1 MCVCIS
7 QKSLGFLES
16 FDKRKIVFK
25 CGFVF
30 FFNQKHIFFV
40 SFSTTRQDVVKVSQ
54 FKNLLLF
61 ISHDDQKVAPIIL
74 ISKKFLHKF
83 CQIEDFAVANG
94 TVHRYEVIEIVRC
107 GNATF
112 TGRHD
117 ARIRRWWFHPRSVWL
132 FHMPSV

>member
-1 MCVCIS
+1 MYVS
-7 QKSLGFLES
+7 HKRVWVFLES

-30 FFNQKHIFFV
+30 FLFKNTFFCFFFN
-40 SFSTTRQDVVKVSQ
+40 DVVKVSQ

-107 GNATF
+107 GNAALTEKMENKDLYSHF
-112 TGRHD
+112 KE
-117 ARIRRWWFHPRSVWL
+117 L
-132 FHMPSV
+132 Y

>member
-7 QKSLGFLES
+7 QKSLVFLES
-16 FDKRKIVFK
+16 FDKRKIGFK

-30 FFNQKHIFFV
+30 FLFCFFFNGFRH
-40 SFSTTRQDVVKVSQ
+40 STTRQDVVKVSQ

-61 ISHDDQKVAPIIL
+61 YSHDQKVAPIIL

-107 GNATF
+107 GNAAL

-117 ARIRRWWFHPRSVWL
+117 ARIRRWGFHPRSVWL

>member
-7 QKSLGFLES
+7 QKSLVFLES
-16 FDKRKIVFK
+16 FDKRKIGFK

-30 FFNQKHIFFV
+30 FLFKNTIFVLFCFFFNGFRR
-40 SFSTTRQDVVKVSQ
+40 STTRQDVVKVSQ

-61 ISHDDQKVAPIIL
+61 YSHDQKVAPIIL

-107 GNATF
+107 GNAALTEKNQNKYNK
-112 TGRHD
+112 
-117 ARIRRWWFHPRSVWL
+117 
-132 FHMPSV
+132 